1 MKKSSLVTILIIV
14 ILAAG
19 AWAIWLSLQQS
30 QSESPQN
37 GSSNTNTAPQ
47 LSSQEQQGTD
57 QTTPQQSNAT
67 QVTIKNRAYSPAK
80 VTIKKGTTVTWT
92 NEDSMGHNVVTAN
105 AATGGG
111 LPTTA
116 QLLAKGEK
124 FSHTFTEV
132 GTFNYFCTPH
142 PDMKGTVEVTE

>member
-1 MKKSSLVTILIIV
+1 MKRNTLVTILIIV

-30 QSESPQN
+30 QSTAPQN
-37 GSSNTNTAPQ
+37 GSTDTTTAPQ
-47 LSSQEQQGTD
+47 TSNQGSQGTD
-57 QTTPQQSNAT
+57 QTTPEQSNAT

-80 VTIKKGTTVTWT
+80 ITIKKGTTVTWT

-132 GTFNYFCTPH
+132 GSFDYFCTPH

>member
-1 MKKSSLVTILIIV
+1 MKKSSLVTLLIIV

-30 QSESPQN
+30 QSESSPN

-47 LSSQEQQGTD
+47 LSNQEQQGTD

-132 GTFNYFCTPH
+132 GTFNYSCTPH